1 MSATPEPTA
10 TTRPAPAD
18 APEVAPESRTATAP
32 AAGRDDAPDPRAAL
46 RSRPFRLLSVA
57 WGFTNFA
64 DSVLAIIL
72 AVWVKDLTGSNGA
85 AGLVFAALGLPALAS
100 PLLGQLADRVS
111 RRRMLVVTYLVG
123 AVSLL
128 ALLAVRG
135 PEQVWLVFVVTVI
148 YSAVG
153 FATAAAQAG
162 LVRDML
168 PDEAIAPANGRLTTI
183 DQVFRLL
190 MPVVGAGAY
199 ALAGAWPLVVAAS
212 VAFAVS
218 GTVIGRIRIVE
229 TPPTPAAE
237 REPYLAEMT
246 AGFRHLVRTAP
257 LGVLTLAMLVA
268 FAGVG
273 LLNAVSLAII
283 EDGLGLAP
291 ELLGPVSS
299 VQALTAIVAGLTAAR
314 LVARWGAQRLV
325 ALGLLV
331 LALGIVPATGTNV
344 VAIVFGMGAVGLG
357 ATWSIV
363 GFVTERQLRTPPGL
377 QGRVAAAS
385 LLLVNVPQLV
395 LTVVGA
401 ALVGAVDYR
410 ALLVV
415 TVVGILV
422 AAVVSLRG
430 HRSTGE
436 PADESPLSAR

>member
-344 VAIVFGMGAVGLG
+344 VAIVLGMGAVGLG

>member
-1 MSATPEPTA
+1 MSTPPEPTTVA
-10 TTRPAPAD
+10 ART
-18 APEVAPESRTATAP
+18 APEDLP
-32 AAGRDDAPDPRAAL
+32 AAASETVAAAVPTAAPTGAPDSVRDPRAAL

-135 PEQVWLVFVVTVI
+135 PEQVWLVFVVTVV
-148 YSAVG
+148 YSGVG

-212 VAFAVS
+212 VAFAVA
-218 GTVIGRIRIVE
+218 GTVIGRIRLVE

-237 REPYLAEMT
+237 REPYLAELT

-273 LLNAVSLAII
+273 LLNAVSLAIV
-283 EDGLGLAP
+283 EDGLGLPAA
-291 ELLGPVSS
+291 LLGPISS

-344 VAIVFGMGAVGLG
+344 VAIVLGLGAVGLG

-430 HRSTGE
+430 HRATGE
-436 PADESPLSAR
+436 PAAR

>member
-1 MSATPEPTA
+1 MSTPPEPA
-10 TTRPAPAD
+10 TVAPAPVHPGPGPD
-18 APEVAPESRTATAP
+18 A
-32 AAGRDDAPDPRAAL
+32 RAAL
-46 RSRPFRLLSVA
+46 RGRPFRLLSVTWA
-57 WGFTNFA
+57 FTNFA

-85 AGLVFAALGLPALAS
+85 AGLVFAALGLPAVVS

-111 RRRMLVVTYLVG
+111 RRRMLVVSYLVG

-128 ALLAVRG
+128 ALLAVQDRG
-135 PEQVWLVFVVTVI
+135 QVWIVFAVTVV

-168 PDEAIAPANGRLTTI
+168 PDAAIAPANGRLTTI

-212 VAFAVS
+212 VGFAVAAA
-218 GTVIGRIRIVE
+218 VVGRIRLVE

-237 REPYLAEMT
+237 REPYLAEVT
-246 AGFRHLVRTAP
+246 AGFRHLVRTRP

-273 LLNAVSLAII
+273 LLNAVSLAIV
-283 EDGLGLAP
+283 EHGLGLPPA
-291 ELLGPVSS
+291 LLGPIAS
-299 VQALTAIVAGLTAAR
+299 VQALTAIVAGLTASR
-314 LVARWGAQRLV
+314 LIARWGAQRVV
-325 ALGLLV
+325 ALGLAV
-331 LALGIVPATGTNV
+331 LAVGVVPTTGSSV
-344 VAIVFGMGAVGLG
+344 VAIVLGLGAVGLG

-377 QGRVAAAS
+377 QGRVSAAS
-385 LLLVNVPQLV
+385 LMLVNVPQLV
-395 LTVVGA
+395 LTVAGA
-401 ALVGAVDYR
+401 ALLGVVDYR

-415 TVVGILV
+415 TVVGVLA

-430 HRSTGE
+430 HRTPATGRPDPSAPLPVPPSTSPPRGG
-436 PADESPLSAR
+436 DERPS

>member
-1 MSATPEPTA
+1 MSTPPEPA
-10 TTRPAPAD
+10 TVAPAPVHPGPGPD
-18 APEVAPESRTATAP
+18 A
-32 AAGRDDAPDPRAAL
+32 RAAL
-46 RSRPFRLLSVA
+46 RGRPFRLLSVA
-57 WGFTNFA
+57 WAFTNFA

-85 AGLVFAALGLPALAS
+85 AGLVFAALGLPAIVS

-111 RRRMLVVTYLVG
+111 RRRMLVVSYLVG

-128 ALLAVRG
+128 ALLAVQDRG
-135 PEQVWLVFVVTVI
+135 QVWIVFAVTVV

-168 PDEAIAPANGRLTTI
+168 PDAAIAPANGRLTTI

-212 VAFAVS
+212 VGFAVAAA
-218 GTVIGRIRIVE
+218 VVGRIRLVE

-237 REPYLAEMT
+237 REPYLAEVT
-246 AGFRHLVRTAP
+246 AGFRHLVRTRP

-273 LLNAVSLAII
+273 LLNAVSLAIV
-283 EDGLGLAP
+283 EHGLGLPPA
-291 ELLGPVSS
+291 LLGPIAS
-299 VQALTAIVAGLTAAR
+299 VQALTAIVAGLTASR
-314 LVARWGAQRLV
+314 LIARWGAQRVV
-325 ALGLLV
+325 ALGLAV
-331 LALGIVPATGTNV
+331 LAVGVVPTTGSSV
-344 VAIVFGMGAVGLG
+344 VAIVLGLGAVGLG

-377 QGRVAAAS
+377 QGRVSAAS
-385 LLLVNVPQLV
+385 LMLVNVPQLV
-395 LTVVGA
+395 LTVAGA
-401 ALVGAVDYR
+401 ALLGVVDYR

-415 TVVGILV
+415 TVVGVLA

-430 HRSTGE
+430 HRTPATGRPDPSAPLPVPPSTSPPRGG
-436 PADESPLSAR
+436 DERPS